1 MLVPRWFV
9 AASLLGA
16 AVVPAQAD
24 SFSAYADT
32 GLRLE
37 LPAIGVG
44 SFATSAAVLADG
56 RLVAATGNGMYLESA
71 VASGVF
77 DLVSTFDSAQMAG
90 SVDPSFLRVSPSGER
105 LAVGGGFGKPVAVF
119 DVVALGAPGAP
130 TQLLAGVSADYF
142 AVGYYDAAWYD
153 DASLA
158 LTGGDWGQPAHVTLL
173 DTTSDP
179 GLPDNPII
187 VRNIGGS
194 SAGIAFDA
202 AGTLF
207 TGNGFA
213 GSGPSDTGH
222 VKAVAYAD
230 WQAGLQ
236 GDPADFEQEAI
247 FIVDLLSAGSL
258 GFDAEGNFFVGG
270 GDAFTGD
277 YGHFALIDNQ
287 ALADALA
294 GLSAIDINDP
304 AQVRTF
310 DPEGTGSV
318 GSYTV
323 AYNPVTGD
331 LYGGWADGYS
341 SGDAVTWAVY
351 NIPTPTSG
359 LLVAIGI
366 ASQRRRRHA

>member
-9 AASLLGA
+9 AASLLGTLA
-16 AVVPAQAD
+16 ASAPAD

-32 GLRLE
+32 GVRLD
-37 LPAIGVG
+37 LPAIGIG
-44 SFATSAAVLADG
+44 SFGTSAAVLADG
-56 RLVAATGNGMYLESA
+56 RIVASTGNGVYLESA
-71 VASGVF
+71 VGSGVF

-90 SVDPSFLRVSPSGER
+90 SVDPSFLCVSPSGER
-105 LAVGGGFGKPVAVF
+105 LAVGGGFGKPIAVF
-119 DVVALGAPGAP
+119 DIDALGVPGAP
-130 TQLLAGVSADYF
+130 MELLAGVSADYF
-142 AVGYYDAAWYD
+142 SVGSYDAAWYD
-153 DASLA
+153 EASLA

-173 DTTSDP
+173 DTSSDP
-179 GLPDNPII
+179 SLPDNPII
-187 VRNIGGS
+187 VSNIGGS

-213 GSGPSDTGH
+213 GNGPSDTGH

-270 GDAFTGD
+270 GDAFSGD
-277 YGHFALIDNQ
+277 TGHFALIDNQ

-294 GLSAIDINDP
+294 GLSAIDLGDP
-304 AQVRTF
+304 TQVRTF

-323 AYNPVTGD
+323 AYNPVSGD

-359 LLVAIGI
+359 LLLAIGG
-366 ASQRRRRHA
+366 ASLRGRRHV